1 MVSAETN
8 GSPRERDLYPLV
20 QDYFEKICK
29 KQCWTEGELRG
40 IQPRDRRGRY
50 EAEGRPIP
58 DLVAVDFSVPEIIAV
73 EIKRDTSPEKLDE
86 CIGKLMR
93 MLRFANKVYGAFLH
107 PTTRT
112 TDIFK
117 VLRESI
123 PQVGL
128 LEINPEK
135 LETPVVELVAAE
147 HREATVKAEY
157 RELLSL
163 ELERAKAIPQRRQF
177 GYHDDSDLILPAKFD
192 PENRC
197 VIVEIS
203 ALAEDRFENAEDADY
218 ATGNDPRGNLCSEI
232 DAAIQG
238 AGHLEKYGEVTKI
251 KLISAQVDTCE
262 SCNRVKPK
270 GSPCRSCGMEDTSVQ
285 SGEDEEDEF

>member
-8 GSPRERDLYPLV
+8 GSPRERALYPLV

-40 IQPRDRRGRY
+40 IQPRDLRGRY

-107 PTTRT
+107 PTART

-163 ELERAKAIPQRRQF
+163 ELERAKGIPQRRQF
-177 GYHDDSDLILPAKFD
+177 GYSDLILPAKFD

-197 VIVEIS
+197 VIVAIS
-203 ALAEDRFENAEDADY
+203 ALAEERFENAEKADY
-218 ATGNDPRGNLCSEI
+218 VTGKDPKGDLCNEI
-232 DAAIQG
+232 DAAIQV
-238 AGHLEKYGEVTKI
+238 AGYLEEYGDETEI
-251 KLISAQVDTCE
+251 KLISEHLDTCE
-262 SCNRVKPK
+262 SCHRVKPK